1 MEKLMANKTVKRADS
16 NRTDKAKLQ
25 AILRRQIRS
34 SYAQNG
40 GRF

>member
-1 MEKLMANKTVKRADS
+1 MAIKQKKRQDS

-34 SYAQNG
+34 NYAQNG